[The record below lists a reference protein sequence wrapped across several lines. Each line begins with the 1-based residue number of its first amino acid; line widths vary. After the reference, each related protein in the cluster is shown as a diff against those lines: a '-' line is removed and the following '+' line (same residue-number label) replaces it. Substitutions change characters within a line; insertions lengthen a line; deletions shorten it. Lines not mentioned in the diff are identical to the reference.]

1 MKTKK
6 VNINN
11 DFYFL
16 NSCFQRIEKEKKGM
30 RKGRKSNKFE
40 KKKGFE

>member
-16 NSCFQRIEKEKKGM
+16 NSYFQGIEKETNGM
-30 RKGRKSNKFE
+30 RKGRESNKIG
-40 KKKGFE
+40 KN

>member
-16 NSCFQRIEKEKKGM
+16 NSYFQRIEKEKKWNE
-30 RKGRKSNKFE
+30 KGKE
-40 KKKGFE
+40 V